1 MPVVSTTFPAGEV
14 VEEAVA
20 KMVKNPG
27 VKN

>member
-1 MPVVSTTFPAGEV
+1 MLVVSTTFPAGEV

-20 KMVKNPG
+20 KMVKTPG